1 MSAKGFDAYAVR
13 SFSNDAANLATL
25 YALRWQER
33 RLVLF
38 RRRLDWRNPS
48 STDALP
54 LV

>member
-1 MSAKGFDAYAVR
+1 MSAKGFGANALR

-25 YALRWQER
+25 HALRWQER

-38 RRRLDWRNPS
+38 RRRLEWRNPS
-48 STDALP
+48 STVALP